1 MKPKSAALALLAV
14 GIVFLAA
21 AVFPLTRGGSVSLP
35 FLLLAGV
42 FIVLAP
48 IAARMI
54 GSTDSHPP
62 AA

>member
-1 MKPKSAALALLAV
+1 MKPKSAALAFLAV
-14 GIVFLAA
+14 GILLLAA
-21 AVFPLTRGGSVSLP
+21 AVFPLTRGGSVNFP

-48 IAARMI
+48 IAARRT
-54 GSTDSHPP
+54 GSKDSHPP